1 MINNPDAMNI
11 GQDIDLNLP
20 PNFEMYSKNER
31 EEKYDLM
38 LPDRLGMCNP
48 SINPSFVSNPIN
60 FNELRMPRIEKR
72 SLNVP
77 DEDEFNNIEMEL
89 NRRKK
94 EAEIISK
101 KYEKL
106 QREKEDLMSQ
116 TYNQR

>member
-1 MINNPDAMNI
+1 MNSNTDAMNVA
-11 GQDIDLNLP
+11 QEIDLNLP
-20 PNFEMYSKNER
+20 PDFEMYSKNQK
-31 EEKYDLM
+31 EEKYNIL

-48 SINPSFVSNPIN
+48 SINPSFVSNPID
-60 FNELRMPRIEKR
+60 FQELRMPRIEKR
-72 SLNVP
+72 SLNMP

-106 QREKEDLMSQ
+106 QKEKEEIINQ
-116 TYNQR
+116 TQNHR

>member
-106 QREKEDLMSQ
+106 QREKEELMSQ

>member
-1 MINNPDAMNI
+1 MNSGHNAMDVGN
-11 GQDIDLNLP
+11 DIDLNLP
-20 PNFEMYSKNER
+20 PNFEVYSKNQK
-31 EEKYDLM
+31 EEKYNIL

-48 SINPSFVSNPIN
+48 TINPSFVSNPID
-60 FNELRMPRIEKR
+60 FAELRMPRIEKR

-106 QREKEDLMSQ
+106 QREKEDLMHQ
-116 TYNQR
+116 TQNHR

>member
-1 MINNPDAMNI
+1 
-11 GQDIDLNLP
+11 
-20 PNFEMYSKNER
+20 
-31 EEKYDLM
+31 
-38 LPDRLGMCNP
+38 
-48 SINPSFVSNPIN
+48 
-60 FNELRMPRIEKR
+60 MPRIEKR

-77 DEDEFNNIEMEL
+77 DEDEFNNVEIEL

-106 QREKEDLMSQ
+106 QREKEELMNQ